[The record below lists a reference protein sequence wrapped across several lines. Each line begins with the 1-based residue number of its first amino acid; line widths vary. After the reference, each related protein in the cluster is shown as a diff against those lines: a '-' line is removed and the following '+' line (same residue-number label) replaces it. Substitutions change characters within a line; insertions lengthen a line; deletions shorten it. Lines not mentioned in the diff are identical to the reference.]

1 MADDFF
7 DDCRARS
14 RSRARARRCT
24 VADIAARRA
33 PQKSRPAA
41 DGFFHSCKEVE
52 TVKWGGSSG
61 SNCHFNIVHVGRDL
75 GFVENAPSVSFRDG
89 RLSLAAHL

>member
-24 VADIAARRA
+24 VADIVARR
-33 PQKSRPAA
+33 SRRPKNR
-41 DGFFHSCKEVE
+41 DPLKMGFFTGCKEVE
-52 TVKWGGSSG
+52 TVKWGGRLG
-61 SNCHFNIVHVGRDL
+61 SKCHFHIVQVGRDL
-75 GFVENAPSVSFRDG
+75 GFVENAPSVSYRD
-89 RLSLAAHL
+89 